1 MAVLQSQLKLSL
13 IDGVTAKMR
22 GISTAINSPQAT
34 SRRVMAP
41 FTG

>member
-1 MAVLQSQLKLSL
+1 MADLQSQLNLSL

-22 GISTAINSPQAT
+22 GISAAINSLQAT
-34 SRRVMAP
+34 SRREIAA